1 MNKLV
6 PWVKFDDNANQT
18 QPEYKFVR
26 PLSQSKVR
34 PYTLEDSC
42 YAWRTSLAG
51 LFSVFAHLAIC

>member
-18 QPEYKFVR
+18 QPEYKIVR
-26 PLSQSKVR
+26 PLSQSKVH